1 MRFLLLCCCLVIGQ
15 TLQAFSLKDSAPK
28 YYIVKQGDTL
38 WSIANEFLHKP
49 WEWKALWHANPQL
62 NNPNRLYPGDEIVLR
77 FDKQRKYLRT
87 LSNGTVKLSP
97 HMRPML
103 RDNAI
108 PPIPL
113 ADIEPFFN
121 QSVIMDE
128 NRLFSAPYVV
138 AFGGERLLGGQGD
151 EVYVKNLCPEPESKN
166 SMAQDYALFRSK
178 GEYRDP
184 VSGCLLGYKAMLVGR
199 AELLAGGDPAKL
211 RINSITTGV
220 KRGDRVLPNET
231 HLYDLFFEPKTPESC
246 IQGQIIDMPGEFTKG
261 AVGSVVVIDRGEE
274 NLLEA
279 GDVLAVYS
287 QPHSVRDP
295 EHPGELVTIPP
306 ERIGEVMVFRTFSKA
321 SFALVMRSS
330 RAITIKDA
338 VKNP

>member
-1 MRFLLLCCCLVIGQ
+1 MMASP
-15 TLQAFSLKDSAPK
+15 LQAFSLKDSAPRH
-28 YYIVKQGDTL
+28 YVIKQGDTL
-38 WSIANEFLHKP
+38 WSIANDFLHKP

-62 NNPNRLYPGDEIVLR
+62 NNPNRLYPGDEILLS
-77 FDKQRKYLRT
+77 FDKQRPYFRT
-87 LSNGTVKLSP
+87 LANGTVKLSP

-103 RDNAI
+103 KDNAI

-128 NRLFSAPYVV
+128 NRLFPAPYVV

-151 EVYVKNLCPEPESKN
+151 EVYVKNLCPMPFSKDK
-166 SMAQDYALFRSK
+166 ATQDYAIFRNM

-184 VSGCLLGYKAMLVGR
+184 VTDCLLGYKAMMVGR
-199 AELLAGGDPAKL
+199 AELMAGGDPAKL

-220 KRGDRVLPNET
+220 KRGDKVLANEH
-231 HLYDLFFEPKTPESC
+231 HLYDLYFEPKTPDNC
-246 IQGQIIDMPGEFTKG
+246 IQGEIIDMPGEYTKG
-261 AVGSVVVIDRGEE
+261 AVGNVVVIDRGKEHQ
-274 NLLEA
+274 LEA

-287 QPHSVRDP
+287 TPHTVRDP
-295 EHPGELVTIPP
+295 EHPGEIITIPP
-306 ERIGEVMVFRTFSKA
+306 ERVGEVMIFRTFSKT
-321 SFALVMRSS
+321 SFALVMRSN
-330 RAITIKDA
+330 RAINIKDT